1 MSKLH
6 IKKGDTVKVIAGES
20 KGAEGVVKKVFTESL
35 RAIVDGEKIKKISKH
50 TKPNAANPNGGI
62 VKEEASIHVSNLMVV
77 DPKSGTP
84 TRIGRKLDN
93 EGKKVRYAK
102 KSGEVISWVTSQD

>member
-1 MSKLH
+1 MTKLH

-20 KGAEGVVKKVFTESL
+20 KGAEGVVKKVFAKKM
-35 RAIVDGEKIKKISKH
+35 RAIVDGDKIKKISKH

-62 VKEEASIHVSNLMVV
+62 IKEEASIHVSNLMVV
-77 DPKSGTP
+77 DPKTGTP
-84 TRIGRKLDN
+84 TRTGVKLDKD
-93 EGKKVRYAK
+93 GKKVRYAK